1 VGAAKT
7 RQNIVSKLTINNW
20 DYIIEIIKT
29 DVERK
34 TDKVA
39 TGAKVEEFDNW
50 KQNADIR
57 HSPSRAQ
64 SPPTSRTTATSPREL
79 PWWYTR

>member
-1 VGAAKT
+1 MKAAKT
-7 RQNIVSKLTINNW
+7 RQNIVSKLTIDNW
-20 DYIIEIIKT
+20 DYILEIIKT

-50 KQNADIR
+50 KQNADI
-57 HSPSRAQ
+57 
-64 SPPTSRTTATSPREL
+64 
-79 PWWYTR
+79 